1 VAEHSPLKGSDPF
14 LISAIRAYEA
24 FGVAL
29 ESALEL
35 PGLAEGTGR
44 EPALRISLVAEAP
57 APQPGVLLWETAID
71 GLPYRMWQRPDGYLM
86 VHEDSCDYFLNAAL
100 DELVCSPRDPA
111 SPGWRR
117 FLLDTVLW
125 STSFLRGFELLHAS
139 AVAGPNGILAIAS
152 GTGGGKTSLVL
163 ELMRRGLA
171 LFSDDIVALSR
182 GDDGVAA
189 HAGPALMNVP
199 AAVEG
204 HPGRELARFGGERWV
219 EVTEADTGPLRVNA
233 ICLLERSPG
242 AELALERAETTAL
255 DLLRHSVGF
264 EALRA
269 RRRARFEL
277 FAELA
282 TTPVWRLTADLDEDT
297 DGIADLLE
305 PLTAAAPA
313 VVA

>member
-1 VAEHSPLKGSDPF
+1 VAERF
-14 LISAIRAYEA
+14 AIRTHEA
-24 FGVAL
+24 FGLAF

-35 PGLAEGTGR
+35 PGLAEVTGR
-44 EPALRISLVAEAP
+44 EPSLRVSRVAQPP
-57 APQPGVLLWETAID
+57 APRPGVLLWETAID
-71 GLPYRMWQRPDGYLM
+71 GRPYRMWQRPDGYLM
-86 VHEDSCDYFLNAAL
+86 VHEDSCDYFLSAAL
-100 DELVCSPRDPA
+100 DELVCSPRDPT

-125 STSFLRGFELLHAS
+125 STSLLRGCELMHAG
-139 AVAGPNGILAIAS
+139 AVAGPNGVLAVAS

-171 LFSDDIVALSR
+171 LFSDDIVALRR

-189 HAGPALMNVP
+189 HGGPALMNVP
-199 AAVEG
+199 VAVDADVG
-204 HPGRELARFGGERWV
+204 QELACFGGERWV
-219 EVTEADTGPLRVNA
+219 AVDDADAGPLPVDA
-233 ICLLERSPG
+233 ICLLERSRG
-242 AELALERAETTAL
+242 AEPALERVEATAL

-264 EALRA
+264 DALRA

-282 TTPVWRLTADLDEDT
+282 TGPVWRLTADLDD
-297 DGIADLLE
+297 DPGRIADLLE

>member
-1 VAEHSPLKGSDPF
+1 MAEH
-14 LISAIRAYEA
+14 RASRTYEA

-29 ESALEL
+29 ECALEL
-35 PGLAEGTGR
+35 PGLAEVTER
-44 EPALRISLVAEAP
+44 ERPLRVGLVARAP
-57 APQPGVLLWETAID
+57 APSPGVLLWETAID

-86 VHEDSCDYFLNAAL
+86 VHEDSCDYFLSATL
-100 DELVCSPRDPA
+100 DELVCSPRDPT
-111 SPGWRR
+111 SLGWRR

-125 STSFLRGFELLHAS
+125 STSLLRGFELLHAG
-139 AVAGPNGILAIAS
+139 AVAGPNGVLAIAS

-171 LFSDDIVALSR
+171 PFSDDIVALRR

-189 HAGPALMNVP
+189 YPGPALMNVP

-204 HPGRELARFGGERWV
+204 DVGQELARFGGERWV
-219 EVTEADTGPLRVNA
+219 AVTGADAGPLPVDA
-233 ICLLERSPG
+233 ICLLERRPG
-242 AELALERAETTAL
+242 AELALERVETTAL
-255 DLLRHSVGF
+255 GLLRHSVGF
-264 EALRA
+264 DALRA

-282 TTPVWRLTADLDEDT
+282 TGPVWRLTADLDDET
-297 DGIADLLE
+297 GRIADLLE
-305 PLTAAAPA
+305 PLTAAPA